1 MDYILSAIT
10 DIGIKKDTNQ
20 DSYYAMVA
28 ETAWGKIAFAI
39 VCDGMG
45 GLQRGEVASNSLVQ
59 AFKHWIREYLHSLT
73 APPLSEEIQGGWMS
87 LAEEYNRKIN
97 AYGQEEGIRLGTTCT
112 ALMLYEGQYYIL
124 NVGDT
129 RCYCLSESIQ
139 LLTHDHSLV
148 QQEVDQGILSLEAA
162 AHDSRRNVLLQ
173 CVGASARLNPD
184 YFEGSFV
191 QGSSFLL
198 CTDGFRHEVR
208 EEEIM
213 TWLAS
218 GVAAEEQIM
227 QWHLAELVELNK
239 QRGETDNITALL
251 IKTV

>member
-28 ETAWGKIAFAI
+28 DTAWGKIAFAI

-59 AFKHWIREYLHSLT
+59 AFKRWVKDYLHSL
-73 APPLSEEIQGGWMS
+73 ASPPLSEEIQNGWMS
-87 LAEEYNRKIN
+87 LVEAYNQKIN
-97 AYGQEEGIRLGTTCT
+97 SYGQRESIRLGTTCT
-112 ALMLYEGQYYIL
+112 VLMLYEGQYYIL

-129 RCYCLSESIQ
+129 RCYCLSESMQ

-184 YFEGSFV
+184 FFEGSFAP
-191 QGSSFLL
+191 GSSFCL
-198 CTDGFRHEVR
+198 CTDGFRHAVS
-208 EEEIM
+208 EEEMM
-213 TWLAS
+213 TWLAP
-218 GVAAEEQIM
+218 GVAAEEQVM

-239 QRGETDNITALL
+239 QRGETDNITGLL
-251 IKTV
+251 VKAV